1 MALDPET
8 LDELRRV
15 KAEIDVL
22 QQRLKELVDE
32 LRTKGASAQE
42 IGQAIRGDAG

>member
-8 LDELRRV
+8 LEELRRV

-22 QQRLKELVDE
+22 QQRLKDLVE
-32 LRTKGASAQE
+32 KLREKGASAQE
-42 IGQAIRGDAG
+42 IGQAIRGDG